1 MSVIRVNQ
9 ITNRTN
15 SGGPIIS
22 GLTTVG
28 VVTSG
33 VSIGVT
39 NLYVEQVNFGQT
51 GILTGAVSVG
61 TTDLYVSGTIFGN
74 VTGNVT
80 GDVTGNADTATS
92 ANNVVLGSET
102 TDTQCFVGFTVDQ
115 TGTTDIRTNANL
127 TFDSAAGTLVATA
140 FSGTQLNA
148 SQVNASGVS
157 TFTGNVDLNGGIDIN
172 GNTTG
177 LNVTGVATFTD
188 NVNLGD
194 NDVLN
199 IGAGNDLRLS
209 HNSANSLI
217 QNFTGGLYV
226 TQHTDDS
233 DIHLQTDDGSGG
245 VTTYIQCVG
254 STGSVNLAHYG
265 STKLATTSGGV
276 NITGVATATSFV
288 GDLTGDVTGNAD
300 TATSA
305 TSATTATNATN
316 ITLADESSDTT
327 CFPVFATS
335 ATGNQAPKTDSDRLT
350 YNASSGLLVASTHQA
365 TSIIAD
371 STLRVGSASTTS
383 MDLYVVG
390 NSASGVHNLGSKS
403 SSFAI
408 DMSTGNN
415 YNFTIA
421 GNITLNNPTN
431 TQPGQS
437 GVIMITQDGTG
448 SRTLAYQSHWNFV
461 DGTPPIITAGAGTTS
476 VLAYHVQDTDM
487 IITTSVLALG

>member
-39 NLYVEQVNFGQT
+39 NLYVEQINFGQT
-51 GILTGAVSVG
+51 GILTAAVSLG
-61 TTDLYVSGTIFGN
+61 TTDLYVSGTAFGN
-74 VTGNVT
+74 VTGDLT
-80 GDVTGNADTATS
+80 GTADS
-92 ANNVVLGSET
+92 ANTLATARLINGTGFDGSTDITVPVNT
-102 TDTQCFVGFTVDQ
+102 TDESSDTQCFPLFVTTA
-115 TGTTDIRTNANL
+115 TGDLAAKSNTSL

-140 FSGTQLNA
+140 FSGTNVNLSGVGTITNLFEVRSDDGTPGRIDYYCESSNAHYTRIQAAPHSEYSGNATAILPTISGDIIIGDNA
-148 SQVNASGVS
+148 SQISQSIWTSGIITATTFVGALTGEVNAAAFDTNASGV
-157 TFTGNVDLNGGIDIN
+157 V
-172 GNTTG
+172 
-177 LNVTGVATFTD
+177 
-188 NVNLGD
+188 
-194 NDVLN
+194 
-199 IGAGNDLRLS
+199 
-209 HNSANSLI
+209 
-217 QNFTGGLYV
+217 
-226 TQHTDDS
+226 
-233 DIHLQTDDGSGG
+233 
-245 VTTYIQCVG
+245 
-254 STGSVNLAHYG
+254 
-265 STKLATTSGGV
+265 
-276 NITGVATATSFV
+276 ITGVATATSFS
-288 GDLTGDVTGNAD
+288 GNLTGNVTGNAD
-300 TATSA
+300 TAT
-305 TSATTATNATN
+305 TATTATNANN
-316 ITLADESSDTT
+316 INLADESSDTT
-327 CFPVFATS
+327 CFPVFATG
-335 ATGNQAPKTDSDRLT
+335 ATGNLAPKTDADRLT

-390 NSASGVHNLGSKS
+390 NSASGVHNLGSKN

-461 DGTPPIITAGAGTTS
+461 DGTPPTITAGAGTTS
-476 VLAYHVQDTDM
+476 VLAYMVQDTDM
-487 IITTSVLALG
+487 IITTSILALG

>member
-1 MSVIRVNQ
+1 MSVIKVNQ
-9 ITNRTN
+9 ITNRDG

-39 NLYVEQVNFGQT
+39 NLYVEQINFGQT
-51 GILTGAVSVG
+51 GILTAAVSVG
-61 TTDLYVSGTIFGN
+61 TTDLYVSGTAFGN

-80 GDVTGNADTATS
+80 GDVTGNADTATTLAIGRFINGVEFDGS
-92 ANNVVLGSET
+92 TDITVPVNAASET
-102 TDTQCFVGFTVDQ
+102 SDTQCFPLFV
-115 TGTTDIRTNANL
+115 TGPSGNLSAKSNTSL

-140 FSGTQLNA
+140 FSGTNVNLSGVGTITNLFEVRSDDGTPGRIDYYCESSNAHYTRIQAAPHSEYSGNATAILPTISGDIIIGDNA
-148 SQVNASGVS
+148 SQISQSIWTSGIITATTFVGALTGEVNAAAFDTNASGV
-157 TFTGNVDLNGGIDIN
+157 V
-172 GNTTG
+172 
-177 LNVTGVATFTD
+177 
-188 NVNLGD
+188 
-194 NDVLN
+194 
-199 IGAGNDLRLS
+199 
-209 HNSANSLI
+209 
-217 QNFTGGLYV
+217 
-226 TQHTDDS
+226 
-233 DIHLQTDDGSGG
+233 
-245 VTTYIQCVG
+245 
-254 STGSVNLAHYG
+254 
-265 STKLATTSGGV
+265 
-276 NITGVATATSFV
+276 ITGVATATSFS
-288 GDLTGDVTGNAD
+288 GNLTGNVTGNAD

-305 TSATTATNATN
+305 TSATTATNANN
-316 ITLADESSDTT
+316 INLADESSDTT
-327 CFPVFATS
+327 CFPVFATA

-461 DGTPPIITAGAGTTS
+461 DGTAPTITAGAGTTS
-476 VLAYHVQDTDM
+476 VLAYMVQDTDM
-487 IITTSVLALG
+487 IITTSILALG